1 VVARLSEEKLSGIVV
16 AEKIFGV
23 IIIIIGIL
31 MTYNT
36 YNEMKAAGLGATVFL
51 VTAIALIILGLI
63 VTTARPKS

>member
-1 VVARLSEEKLSGIVV
+1 MSKEKLSGLVV

-36 YNEMKAAGLGATVFL
+36 YNEMKAAGLGAAVFL
-51 VTAIALIILGLI
+51 VTGFGLIVLGLI
-63 VTTARPKS
+63 LATAKAREEGV

>member
-1 VVARLSEEKLSGIVV
+1 MSEEKLSGIVV